1 METEPALIEQYV
13 KTGKARLVYRHLI
26 QLGEGSLAL
35 GEVSECAGAQ
45 GRFWEMR
52 DLIYRR
58 QDELYGA
65 TTFAAIKPLV
75 EDLGLDAAQFQAC
88 FEQHQFRKQVEA
100 DAAAA
105 ERAGV
110 RSRPVIDIAG
120 TRIIGARPL
129 GEYQRLLDRAP

>member
-26 QLGEGSLAL
+26 QLGAGSLAL
-35 GEVSECAGAQ
+35 GEASECAGAQ

-65 TTFAAIKPLV
+65 TTTAALRPLV
-75 EDLGLDAAQFQAC
+75 DEVGLDAEQFQSC
-88 FEQHQFRKQVEA
+88 FEQHQFRKQVED
-100 DAAAA
+100 DAAAS
-105 ERAGV
+105 ESAGV

-129 GEYQRLLDRAP
+129 AEYQRLLDRAR